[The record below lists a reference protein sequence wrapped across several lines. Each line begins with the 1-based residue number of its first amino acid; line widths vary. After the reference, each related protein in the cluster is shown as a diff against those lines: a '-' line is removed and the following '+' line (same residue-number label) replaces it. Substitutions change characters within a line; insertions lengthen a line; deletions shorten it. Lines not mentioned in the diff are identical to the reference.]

1 MGQTRRTSGLRHDL
15 QKGSGSDPERRRGP
29 SIITIWEE
37 TRMNGKGVPRIIDT
51 FAAKGISPGKTWKI
65 YLRAEDAHGDMKYI
79 ICTLDQAGAGVYPVS
94 LIKIPADQQRSL
106 CGYIY
111 LNTGGV
117 KRLDFLSLML
127 TINIQDGA
135 GNYSDPVLL
144 PLNLDPRAEE
154 EHPPMGLFEDRDLG
168 PIMINLTFQAS
179 DS

>member
-1 MGQTRRTSGLRHDL
+1 MGQSRKTSALRHDL
-15 QKGSGSDPERRRGP
+15 QKGGGSHPDRRREP
-29 SIITIWEE
+29 SISAIWEE
-37 TRMNGKGVPRIIDT
+37 ARMNGRGVPRIIDA
-51 FAAKGISPGKTWKI
+51 FASKAIEPGKTWKI

-94 LIKIPADQQRSL
+94 LIKIPPDQQRSL

-111 LNTGGV
+111 LNTGGIQG
-117 KRLDFLSLML
+117 LDFLSLML

-144 PLNLDPRAEE
+144 PLNLNPRAEE

-168 PIMINLTFQAS
+168 PIMINLTFHAN

>member
-1 MGQTRRTSGLRHDL
+1 MGQTRKTLGRRYDL
-15 QKGSGSDPERRRGP
+15 QRGGGSDPDGRREPPLSTSR
-29 SIITIWEE
+29 EV

-51 FAAKGISPGKTWKI
+51 FAAKAILPGKTWKI
-65 YLRAEDAHGDMKYI
+65 YLRAEDADGDMKYI
-79 ICTLDQAGAGVYPVS
+79 ICMLDQAGAGVYPVS

-117 KRLDFLSLML
+117 KGLDFLSLML

-144 PLNLDPRAEE
+144 PLNLNPRVEE
-154 EHPPMGLFEDRDLG
+154 EQPSMGLFEDRELG
-168 PIMINLTFQAS
+168 PIMINLTFHAS